1 MTLADLPVLPKLDI
15 PPLPFEVPLLMH
27 PVAVHF
33 VIAIPVLVIVLE
45 IFNLVFKR
53 RVLNII
59 SSLLLVTLSAIYLV
73 LYVTGKVDGSEAFA
87 LLSDEAKEAFNAHVH
102 LGTYIIY
109 SSILLIVFKVMA
121 LLFKKPA
128 IKALYLIVILAFI
141 GVNFIQGKSGGEL
154 VYVHG
159 MNVKAVL
166 DATNEVDDLQENL
179 EELNEELTS
188 LQKKISTLKS
198 EQTKQK
204 EQLKCK
210 EVQESIDVIMQ
221 EDAKNVSEEEAPKEV
236 VEESTQEEVAESNAT
251 LLVDTNVTDENNTTV
266 KE

>member
-1 MTLADLPVLPKLDI
+1 MTIADLPVLPKIDI

-33 VIAIPVLVIVLE
+33 AIAIPVLVIVLE

-73 LYVTGKVDGSEAFA
+73 LYVTGKTDGSEAFA
-87 LLSDEAKEAFNAHVH
+87 LLSDEGKAAFKAHVH
-102 LGTYIIY
+102 LGTYIVY

-128 IKALYLIVILAFI
+128 FKVLYLIIIVAFI

-154 VYVHG
+154 VYTHG
-159 MNVKAVL
+159 ANVQAVL
-166 DATNEVDDLQENL
+166 DATNDNDDLKDEL
-179 EELNEELTS
+179 EELNGELTS
-188 LQKKISTLKS
+188 LQKKMATIKEDKNKLQEAVTTL
-198 EQTKQK
+198 ENKQK
-204 EQLKCK
+204 ELQEQLKCK
-210 EVQESIDVIMQ
+210 DVQESIDEVMK
-221 EDAKNVSEEEAPKEV
+221 EDAVKTTDTNTTQEV
-236 VEESTQEEVAESNAT
+236 VE
-251 LLVDTNVTDENNTTV
+251 
-266 KE
+266 